1 MCLIDPQDGCYFTSV
16 HKRKV
21 FDVSGAGDTAIA
33 YLAAAYASGMKMED
47 AAELANT
54 AAGIKVSKVGT
65 APVYRYE
72 VERALSAIDTKSSGK
87 IIRIEDME
95 QLRVRYQEKTVVFTN
110 GCFDILHRGHIDYL
124 RQAATLGDFL
134 IVGVNSDDSVRRLKG
149 SARPINE
156 LSDRLEILA
165 ALEYVTYV
173 IAFEEDTPERLIK
186 QVKPSVLV
194 KGGDYSKE
202 QIVGWSFV
210 ESYGGLVTTVPLT
223 NGKSTTNIINHLEKD
238 RSSKG

>member
-1 MCLIDPQDGCYFTSV
+1 
-16 HKRKV
+16 
-21 FDVSGAGDTAIA
+21 
-33 YLAAAYASGMKMED
+33 
-47 AAELANT
+47 
-54 AAGIKVSKVGT
+54 
-65 APVYRYE
+65 VYHYE
-72 VERALSAIDTKSSGK
+72 VERALNTTDTKSSGK
-87 IIRIEDME
+87 IIRTEDIE
-95 QLRVRYQEKTVVFTN
+95 QLRALYQGKTVVFTN

-124 RQAATLGDFL
+124 RQAATLGDLL

-165 ALEYVTYV
+165 ALEYVTHV
-173 IAFEEDTPERLIK
+173 IAFEEDTPERLIE

-202 QIVGWSFV
+202 QIVGCSFV

-238 RSSKG
+238 RSSKGWSDG